1 MPHDSAAA
9 NRRVLIVDD
18 DLEFANHLSVG
29 LRGLGYHTAL
39 ATTSNAMAAAAAAE
53 FRPAIMICDIACFVG
68 GETSEPGVPIPTHI
82 GMARR
87 SDMETA
93 IRAMRQG
100 AVDFFDKDSALIE
113 VAAILD
119 HCFDK
124 RERRDPD
131 QNGIEMLW
139 RAKEA
144 AEEASRT
151 KSEFL
156 ATVSHELRT
165 PLNAI
170 IGFSEIISHGF
181 FGQPGHPKYIE
192 YARDISLAGRE
203 LHGKIGDILEF
214 ANVEAGRHPIALT
227 PVDVAGVAATCVDEM
242 AGRAFSRRIELGV
255 VQMTDAPASA
265 DTRAVK
271 RALSNL
277 LCNAL
282 NFTPDG
288 GKVRVEIVEDE
299 NAVIARVRDS
309 GRGFSEDEAE
319 RAGEA
324 FATFERVGSITGLGL
339 GLAIATTLA
348 ERMGGEM
355 VLVRNQSLG
364 TTAELRLK
372 KA

>member
-1 MPHDSAAA
+1 
-9 NRRVLIVDD
+9 
-18 DLEFANHLSVG
+18 
-29 LRGLGYHTAL
+29 
-39 ATTSNAMAAAAAAE
+39 
-53 FRPAIMICDIACFVG
+53 
-68 GETSEPGVPIPTHI
+68 
-82 GMARR
+82 
-87 SDMETA
+87 
-93 IRAMRQG
+93 
-100 AVDFFDKDSALIE
+100 
-113 VAAILD
+113 
-119 HCFDK
+119 
-124 RERRDPD
+124 
-131 QNGIEMLW
+131 
-139 RAKEA
+139 
-144 AEEASRT
+144 
-151 KSEFL
+151 
-156 ATVSHELRT
+156 
-165 PLNAI
+165 
-170 IGFSEIISHGF
+170 
-181 FGQPGHPKYIE
+181 
-192 YARDISLAGRE
+192 
-203 LHGKIGDILEF
+203 
-214 ANVEAGRHPIALT
+214 NVEAGRHPIALA

-255 VQMTDAPASA
+255 VQMTDAPARA

-364 TTAELRLK
+364 TTAELRLR